1 MKIYFKTKKLQ
12 KQCSEMREMVRVF
25 GQAMADK
32 LSQRLAELHAADSLA
47 EITPLPPPRCHELTN
62 RKGVFSVNLVHP
74 YRLLF
79 ISADEPA
86 PLRDDGGIKLDSVF
100 EVEIIAIEDT
110 HDKKNQRRR

>member
-79 ISADEPA
+79 ISAD
-86 PLRDDGGIKLDSVF
+86 GGIKRDSVF